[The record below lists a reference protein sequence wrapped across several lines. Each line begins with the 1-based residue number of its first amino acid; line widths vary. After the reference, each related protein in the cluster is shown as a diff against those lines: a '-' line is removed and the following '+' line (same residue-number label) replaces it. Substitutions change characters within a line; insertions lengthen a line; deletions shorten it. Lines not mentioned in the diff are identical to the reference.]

1 MLLLILASYLHIILK
16 KTNYPI
22 INLYLIINI
31 IIYYLPALIYL
42 IFGLTHPSISYT
54 NINIFDYKS
63 LFFYGILL
71 IFTFD
76 LIVVFSYFFFN
87 KELMLKFPYFKLI
100 RNINFD
106 NNFNYFFIIV
116 FSSIVFFDFLNIV
129 VTNSFMNADYMYC
142 NPNLTWLVEIQKF
155 INSFSLF
162 NNIKQIISEF
172 SNLKFYLLII
182 TLYFYIFQ
190 QSKNSKNLL
199 LFIIFYN
206 FLIAIIIGSKFSLA
220 IIFIIFFCV
229 YFSSFLKL
237 KNIFYTSILFF
248 LSLFL
253 FPLIG
258 SIRSF
263 FTIQFKAENCI
274 VIKEKVRY
282 ILDGFNYN
290 NINLTKDDGLIN
302 QFNNLSYLSEYFTE
316 QSFLNKPFEILLSRL
331 NYFDITL
338 RVINLKLNSFI
349 DNNFIFYFDNLYALI
364 PRIFY
369 PNKRIISN
377 NSDHLSVDLGVMN
390 EPINAVGLRP
400 IAEGFYYIG
409 YYYIIIA
416 IFLGFLFY
424 IFGKLFQSTNILVKS
439 SSLYISILILKRD
452 SFHALIPGLVHE
464 LIILIYLIIIVYF
477 INCYKRRT
485 LS

>member
-1 MLLLILASYLHIILK
+1 
-16 KTNYPI
+16 
-22 INLYLIINI
+22 
-31 IIYYLPALIYL
+31 
-42 IFGLTHPSISYT
+42 
-54 NINIFDYKS
+54 
-63 LFFYGILL
+63 
-71 IFTFD
+71 
-76 LIVVFSYFFFN
+76 
-87 KELMLKFPYFKLI
+87 
-100 RNINFD
+100 
-106 NNFNYFFIIV
+106 
-116 FSSIVFFDFLNIV
+116 
-129 VTNSFMNADYMYC
+129 
-142 NPNLTWLVEIQKF
+142 
-155 INSFSLF
+155 
-162 NNIKQIISEF
+162 
-172 SNLKFYLLII
+172 
-182 TLYFYIFQ
+182 
-190 QSKNSKNLL
+190 
-199 LFIIFYN
+199 
-206 FLIAIIIGSKFSLA
+206 
-220 IIFIIFFCV
+220 
-229 YFSSFLKL
+229 
-237 KNIFYTSILFF
+237 

-349 DNNFIFYFDNLYALI
+349 DNSFIFYFDNIYALI

-369 PNKRIISN
+369 SNKKNIST
-377 NSDHLSVDLGVMN
+377 NSNHLSVDLGVMN

-424 IFGKLFQSTNILVKS
+424 VFGKLFQSTNILVKS

-452 SFHALIPGLVHE
+452 SFHALIPGIVHE
-464 LIILIYLIIIVYF
+464 LIILVYLIIIVYF
-477 INCYKRRT
+477 INFYKRKA